1 MSVLSSSLYIE
12 NSSKC
17 HLERYCERSQARTS
31 LLQLHL
37 FPLCQ
42 STMILLCHHHP
53 SLKWSRSL
61 CPSRRL
67 LDPWLHLSL
76 LIRLYLLHLDQLGGT
91 SLPHPLPR
99 LPLLLS
105 PASIPRMKRSGN
117 LNTDLFLV
125 FPLSPIEWNMM
136 YLKISGICLSMQI
149 TSSRQLLR
157 QLMSMVYLDHLLPI
171 DNL

>member
-1 MSVLSSSLYIE
+1 MLVLSSSLYIE
-12 NSSKC
+12 NSSKR
-17 HLERYCERSQARTS
+17 HLERYYERSQARIS

-37 FPLCQ
+37 FPLYQ
-42 STMILLCHHHP
+42 STIMSLSDLHP
-53 SLKWSRSL
+53 YPRWSRLL

-67 LDPWLHLSL
+67 LGPWLHPWP
-76 LIRLYLLHLDQLGGT
+76 LIRLYLPLPDRLGGT
-91 SLPHPLPR
+91 SLPHLR
-99 LPLLLS
+99 LKLPLLLS
-105 PASIPRMKRSGN
+105 PASIPRMKRSGS
-117 LNTDLFLV
+117 LNTGLFLV
-125 FPLSPIEWNMM
+125 SPHSPIEWNMM